1 MRRTCGHPRPGCAAS
16 AAMPG
21 WPKFCVPMPNQI
33 IGDHDG
39 IGMKS
44 PGKTIHTRLL
54 LLLAAVA
61 ALSIM
66 GLLGLHLLQQ
76 RQIAAVQ
83 GARDQEFRGQFGRL
97 LALHSATLASF
108 TSDYSYWDEM
118 VNFVGSGDR
127 GWAVINI
134 DAALPPAIAY
144 AAWVFDPQ
152 FALVYGTDVENGA
165 DKPLAPP
172 LATVE
177 LRELLRRQP
186 FAHFYADSPVGLL
199 EVRTAP
205 IQPSADSARVTEPRG
220 YLVGARRW
228 DAAHLAS
235 IGQSADS
242 RVVLESATAAAG
254 GPEAGDEDRGR
265 LRLNLTL
272 PGWNGAP
279 VARLGVYGNS
289 LATSIWQSQ
298 LRQQLISYA
307 VMCTI
312 VLILLRLALTR
323 WVERPLQALARGL
336 EAGDERSLARLE
348 ASNTEF
354 SGISRLLRD
363 HLMQRR
369 ELERE
374 NSERRLLQTELLRL
388 ANSDPLTGLANR
400 RVFRDRLGKQLQ
412 SAGGAGAGV
421 GVLYADLDLFKAIN
435 DSHGHEIGDRFL
447 QVIAERLQNC
457 ARSNDIVARFGGD
470 EFLICVDS
478 VSDRSEVEQV
488 ARRMLRV
495 LAEPVRINA
504 LEIRPSASV
513 GISYFPDHGH
523 DADTLIVRADEAMYR
538 AKQRGRNRYSV
549 FDLAA
554 AN

>member
-1 MRRTCGHPRPGCAAS
+1 
-16 AAMPG
+16 
-21 WPKFCVPMPNQI
+21 
-33 IGDHDG
+33 
-39 IGMKS
+39 MKS
-44 PGKTIHTRLL
+44 PANTIHTRLL
-54 LLLAAVA
+54 LLLAAIA
-61 ALSIM
+61 ALSIL
-66 GLLGLHLLQQ
+66 GLFGLHLLQE

-83 GARDQEFRGQFGRL
+83 SARDQEFRGQFDRL
-97 LALHSATLASF
+97 LALHSATLAAFS
-108 TSDYSYWDEM
+108 SDYSYWDEM
-118 VNFVGSGDR
+118 VSFVGSGDR
-127 GWAVINI
+127 DWAAINI
-134 DAALPPAIAY
+134 DAALPPANAY
-144 AAWVFDPQ
+144 AAWIFDPQ
-152 FALVYGTDVENGA
+152 LALVYGTDVANGA
-165 DKPLAPP
+165 EKPLPPP
-172 LATVE
+172 LTADE
-177 LRELLRRQP
+177 FRELLRRQP
-186 FAHFYADSPVGLL
+186 FAHFYANSPVGLL

-205 IQPSADSARVTEPRG
+205 IQPSADSARVTEARG
-220 YLVGARRW
+220 YLVAARRW
-228 DAAHLAS
+228 DASHLGS
-235 IGQSADS
+235 IGESADS
-242 RVVLESATAAAG
+242 RVVLAPAAAATDR
-254 GPEAGDEDRGR
+254 PEARDAVRGR
-265 LRLNLTL
+265 LRLDLTL
-272 PGWNGAP
+272 PGWNGKP
-279 VARLGVYGNS
+279 VARLEVYGTS
-289 LATSIWQSQ
+289 LATSIWHSQ
-298 LRQQLISYA
+298 LRQQLMAYA

-312 VLILLRLALTR
+312 MLVLLRLALTR
-323 WVERPLQALARGL
+323 WVESPLRALSRSL
-336 EAGDERSLARLE
+336 EAGDEQALVRLE

-374 NSERRLLQTELLRL
+374 NAERRQLQSELLRL

-400 RVFRDRLGKQLQ
+400 RVFRDRLGRQLQ

-435 DSHGHEIGDRFL
+435 DNHGHEIGDRFL

-504 LEIRPSASV
+504 LEIRPSASM
-513 GISYFPDHGH
+513 GISYFPDHGQ

-538 AKQRGRNRYSV
+538 AKQGGRNRYTV
-549 FDLAA
+549 FDFAS